1 MRKPASPVSTLSRRR
16 AAASLALGVFG
27 IGWSAILVRWSG
39 VSGLVSA
46 FYRLAFAALIFVP
59 WRVFAP
65 RRTTTATREA
75 VRAAIIAG
83 VLFAADLAFFNSAVM
98 ATSAANA
105 ALLGVNAPIFVAL
118 GGWVLHRERP
128 TGRFWGGFLLA
139 LAGMIAIVG
148 TDVLV
153 HPALGVGDLL
163 AVAGAFC
170 YGIYLVYVQRGR
182 AGMDTLSFSAWS
194 TGVGALVPAPGL
206 PLREAAAR
214 RLQWTLMGRARRV
227 GARVAGDGAA
237 ARGARPRKTP
247 GDALVDRTPGPGA
260 AHGPSR
266 RPLLG
271 ERIRPGQV
279 VGGAL
284 VLAGIA
290 VVSLERFAPRL
301 TPRRIAA

>member
-1 MRKPASPVSTLSRRR
+1 MSKPALPVSTLSRRR

-65 RRTTTATREA
+65 RRTTAATREA

-128 TGRFWGGFLLA
+128 TARFWPGFLLA

-194 TGVGALVPAPGL
+194 TGVGALCLL
-206 PLREAAAR
+206 PVCLLAKQP
-214 RLQWTLMGRARRV
+214 LVGFSGRSWA
-227 GARVAGDGAA
+227 
-237 ARGARPRKTP
+237 
-247 GDALVDRTPGPGA
+247 ALVALALVSQVMGQLLV
-260 AHGPSR
+260 AHALGKLPATLSSIVLLGQAPLTALLAW
-266 RPLLG
+266 PLLG
-271 ERIRPGQV
+271 ERIRPGQIL
-279 VGGAL
+279 GGAL

-301 TPRRIAA
+301 TPRRAAA